1 MTLNNKPFIYDLFE
15 AQVKEHPDAEAAD
28 FGKSQITYRKLDRKA
43 RQIAH
48 KLRENNFTAGEAAA
62 IYYQSPL
69 EMVTGVMGV
78 IKAGGIYL
86 LINPTD
92 PPGYNNYILNHSQ
105 AKYMVTYSHDHNID
119 NRKVKFNGKTLSLDN
134 FDEDYHKKTL
144 PNTGTREGLKPQDP
158 VFLYYSSGAA
168 GKPGGITLS
177 HQNLFNW
184 VIFNIEKLKI
194 DFSQTL
200 FVTSS
205 RVEMLFPIWL
215 VNLVC
220 GGKIHFFEPGG
231 ENNDP
236 DRKQGIKSL
245 ICSLAFL
252 QELNS
257 TNTYKE
263 VLPPGLSN
271 IVSIGEERFNAG
283 EFKSFL
289 KEKKIRWHNYYGFPG
304 IKMITTLLE
313 SGPGP
318 GGEFKHLGRPVS
330 ASHVYILDSSRNP
343 VSIGVNGELYVS
355 GNAAPGGY
363 FKNDRLNQSHFLENP
378 FIPGTTIFKTGYQ
391 GYWQGD
397 GKIYFTGRGDGIVN
411 INGVGISATEVESVL
426 CQHPQVIDC
435 AVTPRENRLTAF
447 VVLGESPGDVE
458 ENHLNRFLGNYL
470 FKDILPIG
478 FVRLSSLP
486 RNSDG
491 LLDRQHLE
499 EPAIPDSIQ
508 VKSLEKEMERIPGIQ
523 HAVIINNEKTD
534 PLPALHLKDFLP
546 VFPGSVET
554 GREIEPGFE
563 EKPLP
568 LEMPLALV
576 HGGEFKEEE
585 HDPKTLVEILE
596 RAAVQHGHNGLTYIQ
611 PDGTGYFQSY
621 PDLLERSESILTGLK
636 NQGLEPGDK
645 VILQLDRNEDYLAAF
660 WGCTLGGMVPVPVP
674 VPRLMT
680 RDSSE
685 VKTLQRIR
693 ELLDNPIIVGE
704 ENLSRSMASLF
715 SDFKC
720 VGLRELEADSPC
732 GIHYKSDPGDTA
744 LLLFTSGSTGI
755 PKGVQLCHR
764 SILARE
770 KAAIEF
776 CRLTADEVSLNWLPL
791 EHVVGLLMYHIKQV
805 YLGCRQVQVKNDYIL
820 SDPLRWV
827 DLMSTYKVTLTFGPN
842 FAYSLLNTKFKQF
855 ISSSHTTSPNWDLS
869 RLKIVNVGA
878 EPIDARTMKEF
889 LKLFIPFGLPKTAV
903 HPSWGMSETSSG
915 VVYSKNFSLDS
926 TEGIH
931 LLAQHSPNQRLLRG
945 VQGVPRHGG
954 PIRDGFVAEDVI
966 DNSTY
971 TCNLHLSPLAEKS
984 PPNRVPAPRAR
995 RRQKSADFVE
1005 IGQPFPGVS
1014 LRIVDSQ
1021 GQVTGEGVVG
1031 RLQIKGTT
1039 LFSGYYKN
1047 PGINRE
1053 VFTPDGWFDTGD
1065 LAFIHNKRLTITGRD
1080 KDVIII
1086 NGINYSNSEIEAVV
1100 EELEDIA
1107 ISFTAACAVR
1117 DPGDVTDKLA
1127 IFYSSTLPGFPS
1139 ILDQVKQI
1147 NRAIAGKIGIQADY
1161 IIPVQRDEIPKTS
1174 IGKIQRSRLA
1184 KLFTAGFFNDTLEK
1198 IDIALGNEN
1207 TVPAWFFNRE
1217 WHRKALSSRWDQ
1229 STVHGN
1235 TCLVFQ
1241 EEADLADELVL
1252 KLKTYNCQCIR
1263 IKSAGGFK
1271 KKNPY
1276 DYEIDSREPEDYQRL
1291 FAALHQEGTRANDIF
1306 HLLGYRGGN
1315 SEVIEEAQARSV
1327 FSLLY
1332 LTRSCGS
1339 GSHPSQP
1346 LVRVFVVTSHTQP
1359 VGNHGIDY
1367 GKCGVPG
1374 FLQCA
1379 SLERPGMWFR
1389 HIDLEMAL
1397 LPAVNA
1403 QYIINEWENPGK
1415 DLEVAYRNGFRM
1427 VPYLAPL
1434 DMKPRSPGKFPL
1446 KKGGIYLV
1454 TGGLGGIGVHV
1465 CLWLITRFRAKLII
1479 VGRTALP
1486 PKEEWEK
1493 LFRED
1498 HIIAQRVRRYRDIE
1512 SSGGEFIYE
1521 PGDVGDE
1528 TFVQKL
1534 INKAEL
1540 TWAQPIS
1547 GIFHLAGMG
1556 NPKGQ
1561 WDQDPG
1567 VFDAMYQSKVYGT
1580 LNLHRLFQDRPAL
1593 MFAVFSS
1600 TISLFGAASYS
1611 AYAAANSFLDGFCH
1625 YRLRGGYPNTFCL
1638 NWSSWENTGMSEGN
1652 PPAVKEALRR
1662 KGYELITPG
1671 QGLNSLLVVLHAQ
1684 PGQYIIGINGTH
1696 QHIRPLLKRYPPGK
1710 QVVNVYYTLKNRN
1723 NSPDP
1728 GIHRR
1733 MAAILAARY
1742 KRIDAVMEF
1751 HKIETMPMNQGVIDY
1766 RQLQR
1771 QGKGHLK
1778 SSIVE
1783 LDSPGTEVEKKL
1795 VKLWQEVLGKE
1806 RIGIDDH
1813 FFELGGHSLKA
1824 IMLAAKIHKEFD
1836 IKVSLAEIFQAPCIR
1851 EFAQYMEGLGKIKYS
1866 TIEAV
1871 EEKEYYRLSSAQK
1884 RMYIVQH
1891 MALDKTGY
1899 NMPQSFILEGE
1910 TDVPALGQVFK
1921 KLVLRHQV
1929 LRTSFKIVNGEPVQ
1943 EIHKKVEFD
1952 IEYFNQETREGTG
1965 GLAPLPQ
1972 ESAAALISS
1981 FLGPFDLSQ
1990 APLLRVRLIKTG
2002 QKQHILM
2009 VDMHHIVSDGVSHQ
2023 LLIKDFAALYNS
2035 EEVPLLKLQYKDYAA
2050 WQHKEKQKQSLKQQ
2064 ENYWLKAFEQEVPI
2078 PGIPTDY
2085 PRPAIQTF
2093 AGSAISFELSSEK
2106 TSALNKIARE
2116 ENSTLFMILLAT
2128 YSIFLAKICGQDD
2141 IVIGTPV
2148 AGRRHTDLEQIMGMF
2163 VNTLALRNYPRGE
2176 QTVAEFLEEV
2186 KKTTLEAF
2194 ENQDYQFEELVDKIS
2209 INRDLSH
2216 NPLFDTIFAL
2226 QNVSRQEP
2234 DFPGLKIKPYIQ
2246 QSQTAKFDLTLS
2258 GLESEDSLV
2267 FVLEY
2272 STKLFKEETIKRFSA
2287 YFDHIVSCVLKGI
2300 EQKISSLEL
2309 IPGEEKKKILLEY
2322 NATGTGYPKDKT
2334 IHELF
2339 ADQVERTPDRIAVI
2353 GQSVGAIHELP
2364 LQITYNQ
2371 LNKKSGQLAHLL
2383 LEKGVQPDTIVGI
2396 MLERSIE
2403 MIVGI
2408 MGILKAGGAYL
2419 PIDPGYPQERIN
2431 YMLTDSA
2438 AKILVSAPALSGKFE
2453 KLSIVNC
2460 QLLMVNEKPSN
2471 RRRLNNPPQEANLI
2485 NDYQLAINNLQLE
2498 QASLAYVI
2506 YTSGTTGKPKGT
2518 LTTHYNVIRVVRD
2531 TNYIEFSSYDRVL
2544 QLSNYAFDGSV
2555 FDIYGALLNGA
2566 VLVTMQPE
2574 EVMDVHR
2581 LAEVIAGE
2589 AITVFFLTTALFNAL
2604 VDIKPGS
2611 LRHIRKILFGGERVS
2626 LEHSKRAREY
2636 LGKHRVIH
2644 VYGPTESTVYA
2655 TYYFIDEIDR
2665 TWYTIPIGKAIANTA
2680 VYILDQWMQSVPTGI
2695 YGELYIGG
2703 DGLARGYLN
2712 NPELTKEKF
2721 KRAVISHS
2729 SLVIVSFLKTI
2740 DNSSKLSTN
2749 DRPSQYT
2756 HPPLPHHPN
2765 SPSSQYPITPSPHH
2779 PIYRTGDLVRWLVDG
2794 NIEFLGRVD
2803 SQVKIRGFRVEMA
2816 EIESHLLNYEKVKEA
2831 FVTVI
2836 EKEEGD
2842 KLICAYVAA
2851 DSDFANG
2858 HSPGELKKYLSHMLP
2873 DYMIP
2878 AYFLFLEKLPL
2889 NSSGKVDRGA
2899 LPCPQLTAGE
2909 RYETP
2914 ADVFEVKLVR
2924 IWSDILRIK
2933 EDVIGVYDDFFELG
2947 GHSLKAT
2954 LLAAQVSKTFNVEFP
2969 LTTVFTRPTVR
2980 EMADVV
2986 RRSRISIYEEI
2997 KTIEKKEYYPLS
3009 SAQKRIFFL
3018 EQFENI
3024 GITYN
3029 IASVLKVEGKLDLKQ
3044 LEHALAAMLRRHE
3057 TLSTSFHLINN
3068 EPVQIVHDVVNYK
3081 MEYYNCDDSPWPI
3094 IKDFIRPFDLSS
3106 APLFHVGIVSLS
3118 QEAYLLLYDIHH
3130 IIGDGTSMGI
3140 LTDDFAAFYNGEEL
3154 TPLTL
3159 QYKDFSAWQ
3168 NNLFKTGNIEK
3179 QAAYWLER
3187 FSGEI
3192 PVLNLPTDHPRPG
3205 SLSFEGKTIGASL
3218 AEETALGLKQF
3229 CLESGVTLYMNLLA
3243 ALNVL
3248 FYKYTN
3254 QGDIVVG
3261 TGIMGRPHADLHWLI
3276 GMFVNSLAIR
3286 NFPDG
3291 KKQYADFLQEVKE
3304 TCLKAFE
3311 NQDVQFE
3318 WLVDRLQIKRDP
3330 SRNPLFDVIL
3340 MVQNFEPA
3348 KGSDNK
3354 RYTSPG
3360 QIKFSPYPIENK
3372 TSKFDLNFT
3381 AWEIENTVKFNLEY
3395 ASTMFEPSTARKI
3408 LSDYLDIL
3416 GQLIK
3421 NRDAR
3426 LEDAAIS
3433 YGFQEAGAA
3442 GLDGEDSEFGF

>member
-15 AQVKEHPDAEAAD
+15 AQVKEDPDAEAAA
-28 FGKSQITYRKLDRKA
+28 FAKSQITYRKLDREA
-43 RQIAH
+43 RQIAR
-48 KLRENNFTAGEAAA
+48 KLRENNFTAGEVAA

-92 PPGYNNYILNHSQ
+92 PPEYNNYILNHSQ
-105 AKYMVTYSHDHNID
+105 AKYMVTYSHDHNIN
-119 NRKVKFNGKTLSLDN
+119 NRKVKFNGKTISLEDN
-134 FDEDYHKKTL
+134 FDEDYHRERRQE
-144 PNTGTREGLKPQDP
+144 TRGEGLKPQDP
-158 VFLYYSSGAA
+158 VFLYYSPGAA

-205 RVEMLFPIWL
+205 RMEMRFPIWL

-220 GGKIHFFEPGG
+220 GGKIHFFEPGR
-231 ENNDP
+231 ENKKP

-252 QELNS
+252 RELNS

-263 VLPPGLSN
+263 FLPPGLVN
-271 IVSIGEERFNAG
+271 IVSIGEEQFKAG
-283 EFKSFL
+283 EFKGFL
-289 KEKKIRWHNYYGFPG
+289 KEKKIRWHNFFGFPG
-304 IKMITTLLE
+304 IKMITTLSE

-330 ASHVYILDSSRNP
+330 ASHVYILDSSKNP
-343 VSIGVNGELYVS
+343 VSIGVTGELYVS

-363 FKNDRLNQSHFLENP
+363 FKNDPLNRSHFLENP

-397 GKIYFTGRGDGIVN
+397 GKICFTGRSDGIVN
-411 INGVGISATEVESVL
+411 INGVGISAAEVESVL

-435 AVTPRENRLTAF
+435 AVILRENRFSAF
-447 VVLGESPGDVE
+447 VVLGESAGDVE

-486 RNSDG
+486 RNSKG
-491 LLDRQHLE
+491 LLDRQFLE
-499 EPAIPDSIQ
+499 EPAIPDTIR
-508 VKSLEKEMERIPGIQ
+508 VKSLEKEMERIPGIR
-523 HAVIINNEKTD
+523 HAVIINNEKTN

-546 VFPGSVET
+546 SFPGSVGT
-554 GREIEPGFE
+554 GREIEPEVE

-596 RAAVQHGHNGLTYIQ
+596 RAAAQHGHNGITYIQ

-621 PDLLERSESILTGLK
+621 PDLLARAEGILTGLK

-645 VILQLDRNEDYLAAF
+645 VILQLNRNEDYLAAF

-693 ELLDNPIIVGE
+693 ELLDNPIIIGD
-704 ENLSRSMASLF
+704 ENFSRSMASLF
-715 SDFKC
+715 GDFKW

-764 SILARE
+764 SILVRE

-805 YLGCRQVQVKNDYIL
+805 YLGCQQVQIKNDYIL

-827 DLMSTYKVTLTFGPN
+827 DLMSKYKVTLTFGPN

-855 ISSSHTTSPNWDLS
+855 ISSSHTTPPNWDLS
-869 RLKIVNVGA
+869 RLKVVNVGA
-878 EPIDARTMKEF
+878 ETIDARTMKEF

-915 VVYSKNFSLDS
+915 VVYSKNFSLESSPVIHIPDQQ
-926 TEGIH
+926 TPDGI
-931 LLAQHSPNQRLLRG
+931 NQKFL
-945 VQGVPRHGG
+945 QGG
-954 PIRDGFVAEDVI
+954 PGGAVF
-966 DNSTY
+966 S
-971 TCNLHLSPLAEKS
+971 KS
-984 PPNRVPAPRAR
+984 APPGR
-995 RRQKSADFVE
+995 RRQKTTDFVE
-1005 IGQPFPGVS
+1005 IGEPFPGVS

-1021 GQVTGEGVVG
+1021 GQITGEGVVG

-1086 NGINYSNSEIEAVV
+1086 NGINYSSSEIEAVV
-1100 EELEDIA
+1100 EELEHIA

-1117 DPGDVTDKLA
+1117 DPGEVTDKLA
-1127 IFYSSTLPGFPS
+1127 VFYSSTLPGFSS

-1161 IIPVQRDEIPKTS
+1161 IIPVPGDDIPKTA

-1184 KLFTAGFFNDTLEK
+1184 KLFTDGFFNDTLKK
-1198 IDIALGNEN
+1198 IDIGLGNEN

-1229 STVHGN
+1229 STFHGN

-1263 IKSAGGFK
+1263 VKSAGGFK
-1271 KKNPY
+1271 KENPY
-1276 DYEIDSREPEDYQRL
+1276 EYEIDFREPEDYQRL
-1291 FAALHQEGTRANDIF
+1291 FAVLHQEGIVVKDIF
-1306 HLLGYRGGN
+1306 HLLGYGGGN
-1315 SEVIEEAQARSV
+1315 GELIEEAQARGV

-1332 LTRSCGS
+1332 LIRSCS
-1339 GSHPSQP
+1339 SDSFPSQP
-1346 LVRVFVVTSHTQP
+1346 WLRVFVVTSQTQP
-1359 VGNHGIDY
+1359 ALGNHGIDY

-1379 SLERPGMWFR
+1379 ALERPGMWFK

-1397 LPAVNA
+1397 LPAVNT

-1415 DLEVAYRNGFRM
+1415 DLEVAYRNGYRM

-1446 KKGGIYLV
+1446 KEGGIYLV
-1454 TGGLGGIGVHV
+1454 TGGLGGIGVHI

-1479 VGRTALP
+1479 VGRTTLP
-1486 PKEEWEK
+1486 PKEDWEK
-1493 LFRED
+1493 LSRED
-1498 HIIAQRVRRYRDIE
+1498 HMIAQRVRRYRDIQ

-1528 TFVQKL
+1528 TFLKKL
-1534 INKAEL
+1534 IKKAQL
-1540 TWAQPIS
+1540 AWAQPIS

-1556 NPKGQ
+1556 NAKGQ
-1561 WDQDPG
+1561 WDQAPG
-1567 VFDAMYQSKVYGT
+1567 IFDAMYQSKVYGT
-1580 LNLHRLFQDRPAL
+1580 LNLHRLFQDRPGL
-1593 MFAVFSS
+1593 MFVVFSS

-1611 AYAAANSFLDGFCH
+1611 AYAAANSFLDSFCH
-1625 YRLRGGYPNTFCL
+1625 YRLGSGYPNTFCL

-1671 QGLNSLLVVLHAQ
+1671 QGLNSLLVALHAQ

-1696 QHIRPLLKRYPPGK
+1696 QHIRPLLKKYPPGK

-1723 NSPDP
+1723 NSPAFD
-1728 GIHRR
+1728 IHRR

-1742 KRIDAVMEF
+1742 KGIDAVMEF
-1751 HKIETMPMNQGVIDY
+1751 HKIETMPTNQGVIDY
-1766 RQLQR
+1766 GQLQR
-1771 QGKGHLK
+1771 QGKEHLK
-1778 SSIVE
+1778 GSIVE

-1795 VKLWQEVLGKE
+1795 VKLWQEVLDKE

-1836 IKVSLAEIFQAPCIR
+1836 IKVSLAEIFQAPSIR
-1851 EFAQYMEGLGKIKYS
+1851 EFAQYMEGLGKIRYS
-1866 TIEAV
+1866 NIEAV
-1871 EEKEYYRLSSAQK
+1871 EEKEYYLLSSAQK

-1899 NMPQSFILEGE
+1899 NMPQSFIFEGE
-1910 TDVPALGQVFK
+1910 INVPALGQVFK
-1921 KLVLRHQV
+1921 KLLLRHQV
-1929 LRTSFKIVNGEPVQ
+1929 LRTSFKMVNGEPVQ
-1943 EIHKKVEFD
+1943 KIHNKVEFE
-1952 IEYFNQETREGTG
+1952 IEYYDLTNKQSTDHRRPSTEG
-1965 GLAPLPQ
+1965 
-1972 ESAAALISS
+1972 SS
-1981 FLGPFDLSQ
+1981 DTHLSSVFRHLSSEFLRPFDLSQ
-1990 APLLRVRLIKTG
+1990 APLLRVRLIKLQHIPDALG
-2002 QKQHILM
+2002 AHPSQEGKEPKHILM

-2023 LLIKDFAALYNS
+2023 LLIKDFAALYNR
-2035 EEVPLLKLQYKDYAA
+2035 EEVSLLKLQYKDYAE
-2050 WQHKEKQKQSLKQQ
+2050 WQHKEKQKQSLEQQ
-2064 ENYWLKAFEQEVPI
+2064 ENYWLKVFEQEVPI

-2093 AGSAISFELSSEK
+2093 AGSAISFELASEK
-2106 TSALNKIARE
+2106 TNALNKIARE
-2116 ENSTLFMILLAT
+2116 ENSTLFMILLAS
-2128 YSIFLAKICGQDD
+2128 YYLFMAKICGQDD

-2163 VNTLALRNYPRGE
+2163 VNTLALRNNPRGE

-2186 KKTTLEAF
+2186 KKNTLEAF

-2234 DFPGLKIKPYIQ
+2234 DIPGLKIKPYIQ

-2258 GLESEDSLV
+2258 GLETEDSLV

-2272 STKLFKEETIKRFSA
+2272 STKLFKEETIKRFST
-2287 YFDHIVSCVLKGI
+2287 YFDHIVSCMLKGI

-2339 ADQVERTPDRIAVI
+2339 ADQVEQTPDRTALV
-2353 GQSVGAIHELP
+2353 GKGTGVGARFIASAPGKQAVHL
-2364 LQITYNQ
+2364 TYNQ
-2371 LNKKSGQLAHLL
+2371 LNKKSAQLAHLL
-2383 LEKGVQPDTIVGI
+2383 LEKGVQPNTIVGL
-2396 MLERSIE
+2396 MVERSIE

-2419 PIDPGYPQERIN
+2419 PISPEYPEERIH

-2438 AKILVSAPALSGKFE
+2438 ARILVSMVSELS
-2453 KLSIVNC
+2453 KLSEEI
-2460 QLLMVNEKPSN
+2460 EFID
-2471 RRRLNNPPQEANLI
+2471 LNKIEFNKDFTTSVAYHTYPTPPTHLTHLN
-2485 NDYQLAINNLQLE
+2485 
-2498 QASLAYVI
+2498 LAYVI

-2518 LTTHYNVIRVVRD
+2518 LTTNYNVVRVVRD
-2531 TNYIEFSSYDRVL
+2531 TNYIEFSSHDRVL

-2566 VLVTMQPE
+2566 VLVMIKE
-2574 EVMDVHR
+2574 EDVLSMDNLSGLIR
-2581 LAEVIAGE
+2581 REG
-2589 AITVFFLTTALFNAL
+2589 ITLFFVTTALFNTL
-2604 VDIKPGS
+2604 IDLKIDCFDRV
-2611 LRHIRKILFGGERVS
+2611 RKVLFGGEQVS
-2626 LEHSKRAREY
+2626 IEY
-2636 LGKHRVIH
+2636 SRKALDSLGKDKIIH
-2644 VYGPTESTVYA
+2644 VYGPTETTVYA
-2655 TYYFIDEIDR
+2655 TYYPINQIGKKPL
-2665 TWYTIPIGKAIANTA
+2665 TIPIGKPISNTTA
-2680 VYILDQWMQSVPTGI
+2680 YILDKHLNLVPLMV
-2695 YGELYIGG
+2695 YGEIYIGG
-2703 DGLARGYLN
+2703 DGVCQGYLN
-2712 NPELTKEKF
+2712 NPELTAERFDRDLLDYQDYHDKEAPFGQVNKKF
-2721 KRAVISHS
+2721 FAEVSRGPGGAGVRRA
-2729 SLVIVSFLKTI
+2729 
-2740 DNSSKLSTN
+2740 
-2749 DRPSQYT
+2749 
-2756 HPPLPHHPN
+2756 PPGRRRQIL
-2765 SPSSQYPITPSPHH
+2765 YK
-2779 PIYRTGDLVRWLVDG
+2779 TGDLARWLPEG
-2794 NIEFLGRVD
+2794 NIEYLGRID
-2803 SQVKIRGFRVEMA
+2803 RQVKIRGFRVELG
-2816 EIESHLLNYEKVKEA
+2816 EIESQLMKHMEIKEA
-2831 FVTVI
+2831 VVLAGSNENGNRF
-2836 EKEEGD
+2836 
-2842 KLICAYVAA
+2842 LCAYISANR
-2851 DSDFANG
+2851 DFPV
-2858 HSPGELKKYLSHMLP
+2858 SELRQYLEVRLP
-2873 DYMIP
+2873 QYMIP
-2878 AYFLFLEKLPL
+2878 SQFVLLEKIPL
-2889 NSSGKVDRGA
+2889 TNTGKVDRRKLNSLGKKLSTGTQHVA
-2899 LPCPQLTAGE
+2899 PKSE
-2909 RYETP
+2909 N
-2914 ADVFEVKLVR
+2914 EVIIANAWKKVLKLDKVG
-2924 IWSDILRIK
+2924 INDN
-2933 EDVIGVYDDFFELG
+2933 FFDLG
-2947 GHSLKAT
+2947 GTSLDMIH
-2954 LLAAQVSKTFNVEFP
+2954 LNSKLKEIFKRDIPLIAMYQYTTINSFTHFLDQGNRNVQINPGSSRNKE
-2969 LTTVFTRPTVR
+2969 RADKIKKGINIKNKRR
-2980 EMADVV
+2980 EI
-2986 RRSRISIYEEI
+2986 RSR
-2997 KTIEKKEYYPLS
+2997 
-3009 SAQKRIFFL
+3009 
-3018 EQFENI
+3018 
-3024 GITYN
+3024 
-3029 IASVLKVEGKLDLKQ
+3029 
-3044 LEHALAAMLRRHE
+3044 RR
-3057 TLSTSFHLINN
+3057 
-3068 EPVQIVHDVVNYK
+3068 K
-3081 MEYYNCDDSPWPI
+3081 
-3094 IKDFIRPFDLSS
+3094 
-3106 APLFHVGIVSLS
+3106 
-3118 QEAYLLLYDIHH
+3118 
-3130 IIGDGTSMGI
+3130 
-3140 LTDDFAAFYNGEEL
+3140 
-3154 TPLTL
+3154 
-3159 QYKDFSAWQ
+3159 
-3168 NNLFKTGNIEK
+3168 
-3179 QAAYWLER
+3179 
-3187 FSGEI
+3187 
-3192 PVLNLPTDHPRPG
+3192 
-3205 SLSFEGKTIGASL
+3205 
-3218 AEETALGLKQF
+3218 
-3229 CLESGVTLYMNLLA
+3229 
-3243 ALNVL
+3243 
-3248 FYKYTN
+3248 
-3254 QGDIVVG
+3254 
-3261 TGIMGRPHADLHWLI
+3261 
-3276 GMFVNSLAIR
+3276 
-3286 NFPDG
+3286 
-3291 KKQYADFLQEVKE
+3291 
-3304 TCLKAFE
+3304 
-3311 NQDVQFE
+3311 
-3318 WLVDRLQIKRDP
+3318 
-3330 SRNPLFDVIL
+3330 
-3340 MVQNFEPA
+3340 
-3348 KGSDNK
+3348 
-3354 RYTSPG
+3354 
-3360 QIKFSPYPIENK
+3360 
-3372 TSKFDLNFT
+3372 
-3381 AWEIENTVKFNLEY
+3381 
-3395 ASTMFEPSTARKI
+3395 
-3408 LSDYLDIL
+3408 
-3416 GQLIK
+3416 
-3421 NRDAR
+3421 
-3426 LEDAAIS
+3426 
-3433 YGFQEAGAA
+3433 
-3442 GLDGEDSEFGF
+3442 